1 MVQFRLLGPLEAQDG
16 ERRVELGR
24 PKQRVLLAVL
34 LVHANQVV
42 SLDRLIEELWGD
54 EPPPQAAASLQT
66 YVSNLRRALEPGRAA
81 RALSRVL
88 VSQPPG
94 YRLVVGAGD
103 LDAARFAALAEEG
116 HRLLG
121 AGRPAAAARV
131 LREGL
136 GLWRGPAL
144 AEVADEA
151 FAQAE
156 RNRLEELR
164 VAALEDRLAA
174 DLDLGGHAAA
184 VAELEELV
192 GRYRFRER
200 LHGLLMLALYRS
212 GRQAEALQAFADARR
227 ALADELG
234 IDPGRW
240 LRQLQTGILAQDPGL
255 DWTPPPAEPGP
266 APEKP
271 GPPPGQAGG
280 PAGEASPALAASFA
294 PSPQAAADEP
304 VGRDDQL
311 AALERVL
318 ADARGGRGWVVLV
331 AGEPGIGKT
340 RLAEE
345 AARRAAAA
353 GMQVAWG
360 RCHEGDGAPALW
372 PWAQMVRQLAAGLAP
387 GQLAAMLGVSAARL
401 GPLLPDLAG
410 RPPSARPP
418 VVDLGAARFQLNQ
431 AAAGLLRRLA
441 DARPLLVVIDD
452 LNWADVP
459 SLSLLAFLAT
469 ELKDA
474 RLVVL
479 GTYRDVEVVAGR
491 PLADTLGALAREP
504 VVERISLGGL
514 DRDGVAA
521 LIGRTIGAT
530 PAEALVDAVADR
542 CGGNP
547 FFITELLR
555 LLQSER
561 RLAAPDAAAAARRDI
576 PAGVRDV
583 LRARLARLPA
593 QTSTF
598 LMVAAVVGRGFDLDL
613 VEAVTGLDDE
623 AALDAAEAALLA
635 GLVIEDDRA
644 AGRYRFAHALVRE
657 TIYEDISRA
666 RRARLHARVV
676 DALVAVRGAEPEP
689 AAEMAY
695 HCWQA
700 APVIGAGRALPHLLR
715 AGEQAVA
722 QLAYEAAEQQYER
735 ALELAGQLPASS
747 QAAGQEIGIAA
758 RLGTVRLL
766 GRGFADPDATQ
777 ALARARSLAVRAGR
791 RGEPAEGRWALF
803 MSHVLR
809 SELEPAREL
818 GAELITLGSERN
830 DPALLSAGHWQVG
843 AVALKRGDLQEAQHH
858 LDCALA
864 ASRDIAPGVPGD
876 APVELTPL
884 CQAYL
889 GVARAYQ
896 GHTDDALRLTGQA
909 VGSARRLGDPFGLAY
924 FLFCDAWA
932 ATVAEE
938 VTRVLDSATEA
949 EALADKPGFRRWG
962 NPMQFFHGWAEARS
976 GDPCR
981 GEQRIRAALAEMDA
995 TGTRAFRPFA
1005 LGLLAEAQV
1014 LAGRPD
1020 QAGDTL
1026 RLATE
1031 EAGRLGEHVHDPQL
1045 RALQARLR

>member
-16 ERRVELGR
+16 ERGVELGR

-42 SLDRLIEELWGD
+42 SLDRLIEELWGA

-66 YVSNLRRALEPGRAA
+66 YVSNLRRALEPGRPA

-103 LDAARFAALAEEG
+103 LDAARFAALAQEG
-116 HRLLG
+116 HGLLQ
-121 AGRPAAAARV
+121 AQRPAAAARV

-136 GLWRGPAL
+136 ALWRGPAL

-184 VAELEELV
+184 VAELEELA

-200 LHGLLMLALYRS
+200 LAGLLMLALYRS
-212 GRQAEALQAFADARR
+212 GRQAEALQAFQAARR

-240 LRQLQTGILAQDPGL
+240 LRQLETGILRQDPRL
-255 DWTPPPAEPGP
+255 DWTPPPQEPGP
-266 APEKP
+266 SP
-271 GPPPGQAGG
+271 GEAGG
-280 PAGEASPALAASFA
+280 SEGEASRVLTASV
-294 PSPQAAADEP
+294 PRGPQAADEL

-311 AALERVL
+311 AALEGVL
-318 ADARGGRGWVVLV
+318 AGARGGRGGVALV

-360 RCHEGDGAPALW
+360 RCPEGDGAPALW
-372 PWAQMVRQLAAGLAP
+372 PWAQVVRQLAAELAP
-387 GQLAAMLGVSAARL
+387 GQLTAMLGPSAACL
-401 GPLLPDLAG
+401 GQLMPELAEAAPPPGPLPIA
-410 RPPSARPP
+410 
-418 VVDLGAARFQLNQ
+418 DLGAARFQLNQ
-431 AAAGLLRRLA
+431 AVAGLLRRLA
-441 DARPLLVVIDD
+441 GDRPLLVVVDD
-452 LNWADVP
+452 LHWADVP
-459 SLSLLAFLAT
+459 SLSLLAFLVG

-474 RLVVL
+474 RLVVV
-479 GTYRDVEVVAGR
+479 GTYRDVEVVAGQ
-491 PLADTLGALAREP
+491 PLAETLGALAREP
-504 VVERISLGGL
+504 VVERIPLDGL
-514 DRDGVAA
+514 DRAGVAR
-521 LIGRTIGAT
+521 LIGRTIGVK
-530 PAEALVDAVADR
+530 PAQPLVDAVHDR

-561 RLAAPDAAAAARRDI
+561 QLAAPDAAAAARHDI
-576 PAGVRDV
+576 PVGVRDV

-593 QTSTF
+593 QTSTV
-598 LMVAAVVGRGFDLDL
+598 LMVAAVAGRRFDLDL
-613 VEAVTGLDDE
+613 IEAVTGLEDDS
-623 AALDAAEAALLA
+623 ALDAAEAAVLA
-635 GLVIEDDRA
+635 GLILEDDRA
-644 AGRYRFAHALVRE
+644 AGQYRFAHALVRE

-676 DALVAVRGAEPEP
+676 DALVATRGPEPGP
-689 AAEMAY
+689 AAELAY

-700 APVIGAGRALPHLLR
+700 APVIGAGRALPYLLE

-722 QLAYEAAEQQYER
+722 QLAYEAAEQQFER
-735 ALELAGQLPASS
+735 ALELASQLPASP
-747 QAAGQEIGIAA
+747 QATDQEIHIAA
-758 RLGTVRLL
+758 RLGTVRLML
-766 GRGFADPDATQ
+766 RGFADPDAAA

-803 MSHVLR
+803 VFHLLR
-809 SELEPAREL
+809 SELGPAREL
-818 GAELITLGSERN
+818 AAELVALGSERN
-830 DPALLSAGHWQVG
+830 DPALLSAGHWQAG
-843 AVALKRGDLQEAQHH
+843 TVALYQGDLQEAQHH
-858 LDCALA
+858 LECALT
-864 ASRDIAPGVPGD
+864 ASRDIAPGAPGD
-876 APVELTPL
+876 APVEPTLL

-889 GVARAYQ
+889 GVAQAYQ
-896 GHTDDALRLTGQA
+896 GHADAALRLTGQA
-909 VGSARRLGDPFGLAY
+909 VSSARRHGDPFGLV
-924 FLFCDAWA
+924 FLLHCDAWA
-932 ATVAEE
+932 ATVTED
-938 VTRVLDSATEA
+938 VTRVLDSAA
-949 EALADKPGFRRWG
+949 EAAALVGKHGFRQWG
-962 NPMQFFHGWAEARS
+962 TSAQFFQGWAEARS
-976 GDPCR
+976 GDPHR
-981 GEQRIRAALAEMDA
+981 GEQRIRAALAQMDA
-995 TGTRAFRPFA
+995 TRTRGDRPFV
-1005 LGLLAEAQV
+1005 LGLLAEAQL
-1014 LAGRPD
+1014 LAGHPA

-1026 RLATE
+1026 RMATN
-1031 EAGRLGEHVHDPQL
+1031 EAGRLGEHLYDPQL
-1045 RALQARLR
+1045 RALHARLR

>member
-42 SLDRLIEELWGD
+42 SLDRLVEELWGE

-66 YVSNLRRALEPGRAA
+66 YVSNLRRALEPGRPA
-81 RALSRVL
+81 RAPSRVL

-103 LDAARFAALAEEG
+103 LDAAQFAALAEEG

-121 AGRPAAAARV
+121 AGRPAAAAQV

-136 GLWRGPAL
+136 ALWRGPAL

-164 VAALEDRLAA
+164 VAALEDRVAA

-184 VAELEELV
+184 VAELEELA
-192 GRYRFRER
+192 GRYPFRER
-200 LHGLLMLALYRS
+200 LAGLLMLALYRS
-212 GRQAEALQAFADARR
+212 GRQAEALQAFQAARR

-240 LRQLQTGILAQDPGL
+240 LRQLETGILRQDPGL

-266 APEKP
+266 
-271 GPPPGQAGG
+271 PPPGETGVT
-280 PAGEASPALAASFA
+280 SPVPT
-294 PSPQAAADEP
+294 PSVMQRPQAAADEL

-311 AALERVL
+311 AALDGIL
-318 ADARGGRGWVVLV
+318 AGGRGGRGRVTLV

-372 PWAQMVRQLAAGLAP
+372 PWAQVVRQLSAELGP
-387 GQLAAMLGVSAARL
+387 GQLSAMLGPSAARL
-401 GPLLPDLAG
+401 GPLMPELAEAAPPPGPLPVA
-410 RPPSARPP
+410 
-418 VVDLGAARFQLNQ
+418 DLGAARFQLNQ
-431 AAAGLLRRLA
+431 AVAGLLRGLA
-441 DARPLLVVIDD
+441 EARPLLVVIDD
-452 LNWADVP
+452 LHWADVP
-459 SLSLLAFLAT
+459 SLSLLAFLAG

-474 RLVVL
+474 RLVVV
-479 GTYRDVEVVAGR
+479 GTYRDVEVVAGL
-491 PLADTLGALAREP
+491 PLAATLGALAREP
-504 VVERISLGGL
+504 VVERIPLGGL
-514 DRDGVAA
+514 DRAGVAS
-521 LIGRTIGAT
+521 LIGRTIGGR
-530 PAEALVDAVADR
+530 PSEPLVQAVADR

-561 RLAAPDAAAAARRDI
+561 RLAGPDAAAAARREI
-576 PAGVRDV
+576 PVGVRDV

-593 QTSTF
+593 QTGTF
-598 LMVAAVVGRGFDLDL
+598 LMVAAVAGRGFDLDL

-623 AALDAAEAALLA
+623 PALDAAEAAVLA

-644 AGRYRFAHALVRE
+644 AARYRFAHALVRE
-657 TIYEDISRA
+657 TIYEDISRT
-666 RRARLHARVV
+666 RRVRLHARVV
-676 DALVAVRGAEPEP
+676 DALLAVRGAEPEP

-700 APVIGAGRALPHLLR
+700 APVIGAARALPHLLR
-715 AGEQAVA
+715 AGERAAA
-722 QLAYEAAEQQYER
+722 QLGYEAADEQFER
-735 ALELAGQLPASS
+735 ALELAGQLPASP
-747 QAAGQEIGIAA
+747 QATDQEIRIAA
-758 RLGTVRLL
+758 RLGTVRLVL
-766 GRGFADPDATQ
+766 RGFADPDTAR
-777 ALARARSLAVRAGR
+777 ALARARSLAVQAGR
-791 RGEPAEGRWALF
+791 RGEPADGRWALY
-803 MSHVLR
+803 MSHLLR
-809 SELEPAREL
+809 AELGPAREF
-818 GAELITLGSERN
+818 GAELVALGSERN

-843 AVALKRGDLQEAQHH
+843 TVALYRGDLREGQRH
-858 LDCALA
+858 LEHALA
-864 ASRDIAPGVPGD
+864 ASRDIVPGASVD
-876 APVELTPL
+876 APVELTFL
-884 CQAYL
+884 CQGAL
-889 GVARAYQ
+889 GVGRAYQ
-896 GHTDDALRLTGQA
+896 GHADAALRLTGQA
-909 VGSARRLGDPFGLAY
+909 VGDARRLGDPLSLVFA
-924 FLFCDAWA
+924 LFCDAWA

-938 VTRVLDSATEA
+938 VTRALDSATEQA
-949 EALADKPGFRRWG
+949 ALIDKHGFRHWG
-962 NPMQFFHGWAEARS
+962 IASPFFRGWAEARS
-976 GDPCR
+976 GDPRR

-995 TGTRAFRPFA
+995 TGILVYRPLG
-1005 LGLLAEAQV
+1005 LGLLAEAQL
-1014 LAGRPD
+1014 LAGHPAE
-1020 QAGDTL
+1020 AGDTL

-1031 EAGRLGEHVHDPQL
+1031 EAGRLGEHLYDPQL

>member
-34 LVHANQVV
+34 LVHANHVV
-42 SLDRLIEELWGD
+42 SLDRLVEELWGA

-66 YVSNLRRALEPGRAA
+66 YVSNLRRALEPDRPA

-116 HRLLG
+116 HRLLQ
-121 AGRPAAAARV
+121 AGRQAAAARV

-144 AEVADEA
+144 AEVADEG

-184 VAELEELV
+184 VAELEELA

-200 LHGLLMLALYRS
+200 LAGLLMLALYRS
-212 GRQAEALQAFADARR
+212 GRQGEALQAFQAARR

-240 LRQLQTGILAQDPGL
+240 LRQLETGILRQDPGL
-255 DWTPPPAEPGP
+255 DWTPPPAEPGRS
-266 APEKP
+266 P
-271 GPPPGQAGG
+271 GETGG
-280 PAGEASPALAASFA
+280 SAGETSPALAASVTQR
-294 PSPQAAADEP
+294 PEAAADEL
-304 VGRDDQL
+304 VGREDQL
-311 AALERVL
+311 AALDGVL
-318 ADARGGRGWVVLV
+318 AGARGGRGRVVLV

-340 RLAEE
+340 RLAGE

-353 GMQVAWG
+353 GMRVAWG

-372 PWAQMVRQLAAGLAP
+372 PWAQVVRQLAAELGP
-387 GQLAAMLGVSAARL
+387 GQLAAMLGPSAAWL
-401 GPLLPDLAG
+401 GPLMPELAG
-410 RPPSARPP
+410 PARPAGPRP
-418 VVDLGAARFQLNQ
+418 VADLGAARFQLNQ
-431 AAAGLLRRLA
+431 AVAGLLRRLA
-441 DARPLLVVIDD
+441 EARPLLVVVDD
-452 LNWADVP
+452 LHWADVP
-459 SLSLLAFLAT
+459 SLSLLASLAAD
-469 ELKDA
+469 LKDA
-474 RLVVL
+474 SLVVA
-479 GTYRDVEVVAGR
+479 GTYRDVEALPGR

-504 VVERISLGGL
+504 VVERIALGGVG
-514 DRDGVAA
+514 RAGVAA
-521 LIGRTIGAT
+521 LIGATIGGR
-530 PAEALVDAVADR
+530 PAEPLVEAVADR

-547 FFITELLR
+547 FFITELVR

-561 RLAAPDAAAAARRDI
+561 RLAAADAAVAARREV
-576 PAGVRDV
+576 PVGVRDV

-593 QTSTF
+593 QTGTL
-598 LMVAAVVGRGFDLDL
+598 LMVAAVAGRGFDLDL
-613 VEAVTGLDDE
+613 IEAVTGLDDE
-623 AALDAAEAALLA
+623 PALDAAEAAVLA

-666 RRARLHARVV
+666 RRARLHARVA
-676 DALVAVRGAEPEP
+676 DALVATRGAEPEP

-700 APVIGAGRALPHLLR
+700 APVIGPDRVLPHLLR

-722 QLAYEAAEQQYER
+722 QLAYEAADEQFSR
-735 ALELAGQLPASS
+735 ALELADQLPAGP
-747 QAAGQEIGIAA
+747 QATEQEIHIAA
-758 RLGTVRLL
+758 RLGTVRLVT
-766 GRGFADPDATQ
+766 RGLADPDAAQ
-777 ALARARSLAVRAGR
+777 ALARARSLAVRAGK

-803 MSHVLR
+803 VSHLIR
-809 SELEPAREL
+809 SELGPAHEL
-818 GAELITLGSERN
+818 GAELVALGSEQN

-843 AVALKRGDLQEAQHH
+843 TVALTRGDVQEAQHH
-858 LDCALA
+858 LEHALA

-876 APVELTPL
+876 APVDLTLL
-884 CQAYL
+884 CQGYL

-896 GHTDDALRLTGQA
+896 GHVDAALRLTGQA
-909 VGSARRLGDPFGLAY
+909 VGSARRLGDPFGLV
-924 FLFCDAWA
+924 FILFCDEWA
-932 ATVAEE
+932 ATVAEA
-938 VTRVLDSATEA
+938 VTRVLDSAA
-949 EALADKPGFRRWG
+949 EAAALIGKHGFRQWG
-962 NPMQFFHGWAEARS
+962 IGPQYFHGWAEARS
-976 GDPCR
+976 GDPRR
-981 GEQRIRAALAEMDA
+981 GEQRIRAALAKMDA
-995 TGTRAFRPFA
+995 MGAPLFRPFA
-1005 LGLLAEAQV
+1005 LGLLAEAQL
-1014 LAGRPD
+1014 LARHPD

-1031 EAGRLGEHVHDPQL
+1031 EADRLGLHLYDPQL

>member
-1 MVQFRLLGPLEAQDG
+1 MVQFRLLGPLEARDG

-34 LVHANQVV
+34 LVHANQLV
-42 SLDRLIEELWGD
+42 SVDRLVEELWGA

-66 YVSNLRRALEPGRAA
+66 YVSNLRRALEPGRPA
-81 RALSRVL
+81 RAPSRVL

-94 YRLVVGAGD
+94 YRLAVGAGD
-103 LDAARFAALAEEG
+103 LDAARFAALAGEG
-116 HRLLG
+116 HRLLE
-121 AGRPAAAARV
+121 AGRPAAAAGV

-144 AEVADEA
+144 VEVADEG

-184 VAELEELV
+184 VAELEELA

-200 LHGLLMLALYRS
+200 LAGLLMLALYRS
-212 GRQAEALQAFADARR
+212 GRQGEALQAFAAARR

-240 LRQLQTGILAQDPGL
+240 LRQLETGILRQDPGL

-266 APEKP
+266 SP
-271 GPPPGQAGG
+271 GEAGG
-280 PAGEASPALAASFA
+280 PAGEAGPALAAPVTRSLR
-294 PSPQAAADEP
+294 AAADEL

-311 AALERVL
+311 AALEEVL
-318 ADARGGRGWVVLV
+318 AGGRGGCGRVVLM

-372 PWAQMVRQLAAGLAP
+372 PWAQVVRQLAAELGP
-387 GQLAAMLGVSAARL
+387 GQLAAMLGPSAGWL
-401 GPLLPDLAG
+401 GPLLSELSGPAG
-410 RPPSARPP
+410 PAGPRPVA
-418 VVDLGAARFQLNQ
+418 DLGAARFQLNQ
-431 AAAGLLRRLA
+431 AVAGLLRRLA
-441 DARPLLVVIDD
+441 DTRPLLVVVDD
-452 LNWADVP
+452 LHWADVP
-459 SLSLLAFLAT
+459 SLSLLAFLAA
-469 ELKDA
+469 ELNDA
-474 RLVVL
+474 SLVVV

-491 PLADTLGALAREP
+491 PLAETLGALAREP
-504 VVERISLGGL
+504 VVERIALGGL
-514 DRDGVAA
+514 DRAGVAR
-521 LIGRTIGAT
+521 LIGRAIGGR
-530 PAEALVDAVADR
+530 PAEPLVQAVHDR

-561 RLAAPDAAAAARRDI
+561 RLAAPDAAAAARREV
-576 PAGVRDV
+576 PLGVRDV
-583 LRARLARLPA
+583 LRARLARLPD
-593 QTSTF
+593 QTGTV
-598 LMVAAVVGRGFDLDL
+598 LMVAAVAGRGFDLDL
-613 VEAVTGLDDE
+613 IEAVTGLDDE
-623 AALDAAEAALLA
+623 PALDAAEAAVLA
-635 GLVIEDDRA
+635 GLVVEDDRA

-666 RRARLHARVV
+666 RRARLHARVAE
-676 DALVAVRGAEPEP
+676 ALVAVRGAEPEP

-700 APVIGAGRALPHLLR
+700 APVIGAGRALPYLLR
-715 AGEQAVA
+715 AGEQAAA
-722 QLAYEAAEQQYER
+722 QLAYEAADEQFAR
-735 ALELAGQLPASS
+735 ALELAGQLPASP
-747 QAAGQEIGIAA
+747 QATEQEIHIAA
-758 RLGTVRLL
+758 RLGTVRLVM
-766 GRGFADPDATQ
+766 RGFADPDAAR

-791 RGEPAEGRWALF
+791 RGEPADGRWALF

-809 SELEPAREL
+809 SELGPAHEL
-818 GAELITLGSERN
+818 GAELVALGSERN
-830 DPALLSAGHWQVG
+830 DPALLSAGHRQVG
-843 AVALKRGDLQEAQHH
+843 TVALHRGDLQEAQQH
-858 LDCALA
+858 LEHALA

-876 APVELTPL
+876 APVEPTLA
-884 CQAYL
+884 CQGAL

-896 GHTDDALRLTGQA
+896 GHADAALRLTGQA
-909 VGSARRLGDPFGLAY
+909 VASARRLGDPLSLVFA
-924 FLFCDAWA
+924 LFCDAWA

-938 VTRVLDSATEA
+938 VTRALDSATEQA
-949 EALADKPGFRRWG
+949 ALIAKHGFRQWG
-962 NPMQFFHGWAEARS
+962 IAPQFFRGWAEARS
-976 GDPCR
+976 GDPRR

-995 TGTRAFRPFA
+995 TGTREFRPFA
-1005 LGLLAEAQV
+1005 LGLLAEAQL
-1014 LAGRPD
+1014 LAGDPAE
-1020 QAGDTL
+1020 AGDTL
-1026 RLATE
+1026 DLATQ
-1031 EAGRLGEHVHDPQL
+1031 EADRLGEHAYDPQL
-1045 RALQARLR
+1045 RALQAKLR

>member
-34 LVHANQVV
+34 LVHANHVV
-42 SLDRLIEELWGD
+42 SVDRLVEELWGE
-54 EPPPQAAASLQT
+54 EPPPQAAASVQT
-66 YVSNLRRALEPGRAA
+66 YVSNLRRALEPGRPA
-81 RALSRVL
+81 RAPSRVL

-116 HRLLG
+116 HQLLQVH
-121 AGRPAAAARV
+121 RPAAAARV

-136 GLWRGPAL
+136 ALWRGPAL
-144 AEVADEA
+144 AEVADEG

-164 VAALEDRLAA
+164 VAALEDRVAA

-184 VAELEELV
+184 VAELEELA
-192 GRYRFRER
+192 GLYPFRER
-200 LHGLLMLALYRS
+200 LQGLWMLALYRS
-212 GRQAEALQAFADARR
+212 GRQAEALQAFAAARR

-240 LRQLQTGILAQDPGL
+240 LRQLESGILRQDPEL

-266 APEKP
+266 
-271 GPPPGQAGG
+271 PPGETGAAGPVPTASVTQ
-280 PAGEASPALAASFA
+280 PA
-294 PSPQAAADEP
+294 QAAADEL

-311 AALERVL
+311 AALEGVL
-318 ADARGGRGWVVLV
+318 AGARGGRGRVVLV

-353 GMQVAWG
+353 GMGVAWG

-372 PWAQMVRQLAAGLAP
+372 PWAQVVRQLAAELAP
-387 GQLAAMLGVSAARL
+387 GQLAAMLGPSAARL
-401 GPLLPDLAG
+401 GQLLPELAG
-410 RPPSARPP
+410 PDGPAP
-418 VVDLGAARFQLNQ
+418 VADLGAARFQLNQ
-431 AAAGLLRRLA
+431 AVAGLLRRLA
-441 DARPLLVVIDD
+441 EARPLLVVVDD
-452 LNWADVP
+452 LHWADVP
-459 SLSLLAFLAT
+459 SLSLLAFLAA
-469 ELKDA
+469 ELKDT
-474 RLVVL
+474 RLVVV

-491 PLADTLGALAREP
+491 PLAETLGALAREP
-504 VVERISLGGL
+504 VVERIPLGGL
-514 DRDGVAA
+514 DRVGVAA
-521 LIGRTIGAT
+521 LIGHTIGT
-530 PAEALVDAVADR
+530 RQAEPLVEAVADR

-561 RLAAPDAAAAARRDI
+561 RLAGPDAAAAARRDI
-576 PAGVRDV
+576 PVGVRDV

-598 LMVAAVVGRGFDLDL
+598 LMVAAVAGRGFDLDL

-623 AALDAAEAALLA
+623 ATLDAAEAAVLA

-666 RRARLHARVV
+666 RRARLHARVA

-700 APVIGAGRALPHLLR
+700 APVIGAARALPHLLR
-715 AGEQAVA
+715 AGEQAAA
-722 QLAYEAAEQQYER
+722 QLAYEAADEQFAR
-735 ALELAGQLPASS
+735 ALELAGQLPASP
-747 QAAGQEIGIAA
+747 QATDQEIRIAA
-758 RLGTVRLL
+758 RLGTVRLVL
-766 GRGFADPDATQ
+766 RGFADPDTAR

-791 RGEPAEGRWALF
+791 RSEPAEGRWALF
-803 MSHVLR
+803 MSRLLR
-809 SELEPAREL
+809 SELGPAREL
-818 GAELITLGSERN
+818 GAELVALGSERN

-843 AVALKRGDLQEAQHH
+843 TVAAYRGDLQDAQNH
-858 LDCALA
+858 LEHALA
-864 ASRDIAPGVPGD
+864 ASRDIAPGAPGD
-876 APVELTPL
+876 APVELTLL
-884 CQAYL
+884 CQGAL

-896 GHTDDALRLTGQA
+896 GDADAALRLTGQA
-909 VGSARRLGDPFGLAY
+909 VGSARRTGDPLSLA
-924 FLFCDAWA
+924 FALFVDAWA
-932 ATVAEE
+932 ATFAEE
-938 VTRVLDSATEA
+938 VTRVLDSATEQA
-949 EALADKPGFRRWG
+949 ALIGKHGFRHWG
-962 NPMQFFHGWAEARS
+962 IATQFFRGWAEARS
-976 GDPCR
+976 GDPGR

-995 TGTRAFRPFA
+995 TGTSGYRPLA
-1005 LGLLAEAQV
+1005 LGLLAEAQL
-1014 LAGRPD
+1014 LAGRP
-1020 QAGDTL
+1020 AEASDTL
-1026 RLATE
+1026 RLATQ
-1031 EAGRLGEHVHDPQL
+1031 EADRLGLHLYHPQL
-1045 RALQARLR
+1045 RALQARLQ

>member
-1 MVQFRLLGPLEAQDG
+1 MVQFRLLGPLEARDG

-34 LVHANQVV
+34 LVHANDVV
-42 SLDRLIEELWGD
+42 SLDRLIEELWGA

-66 YVSNLRRALEPGRAA
+66 YVSNLRRVLEPGRPA
-81 RALSRVL
+81 RAPSRIL

-103 LDAARFAALAEEG
+103 LDAARFAALAGEG
-116 HRLLG
+116 HRLLE

-184 VAELEELV
+184 VAELEELA
-192 GRYRFRER
+192 GRYRFREQ
-200 LHGLLMLALYRS
+200 LAGLLMLALYRS
-212 GRQAEALQAFADARR
+212 GRQGEALQVFQAARR

-234 IDPGRW
+234 IEPGRW
-240 LRQLQTGILAQDPGL
+240 LRQLETGILRQDPGL
-255 DWTPPPAEPGP
+255 DWTPPPQEPGP
-266 APEKP
+266 L
-271 GPPPGQAGG
+271 PGQTGG
-280 PAGEASPALAASFA
+280 SAGEAGPALAPLVAQ
-294 PSPQAAADEP
+294 SPQVAVDEL

-311 AALERVL
+311 AALDGVL
-318 ADARGGRGWVVLV
+318 AAARGGRGRVVLV

-372 PWAQMVRQLAAGLAP
+372 PWAQVVRQLAAELAP
-387 GQLAAMLGVSAARL
+387 GQLAAMLGPSAARL
-401 GPLLPDLAG
+401 GQLLPELAG
-410 RPPSARPP
+410 PDGPAP
-418 VVDLGAARFQLNQ
+418 VADLGAARFQLNQ
-431 AAAGLLRRLA
+431 AVAGLLRRLA
-441 DARPLLVVIDD
+441 GDRPLLVVVDD
-452 LNWADVP
+452 LHWADVP
-459 SLSLLAFLAT
+459 SLSLLAFLAA

-474 RLVVL
+474 RLVVV

-491 PLADTLGALAREP
+491 PLAETLGALAREP
-504 VVERISLGGL
+504 VVERILLGGL
-514 DRDGVAA
+514 DRAGVAR
-521 LIGRTIGAT
+521 LVGRTIGGR
-530 PAEALVDAVADR
+530 PAEPLVEAVHDR

-561 RLAAPDAAAAARRDI
+561 RLAAPDAAAAARREV
-576 PAGVRDV
+576 PVGVRDV

-593 QTSTF
+593 QTGTV
-598 LMVAAVVGRGFDLDL
+598 LMVAAVAGRGFDLDL
-613 VEAVTGLDDE
+613 IEAVTGLDDE
-623 AALDAAEAALLA
+623 PALDAAEAAVLA
-635 GLVIEDDRA
+635 GLVLEDDRA

-676 DALVAVRGAEPEP
+676 DALVAVRGPEP
-689 AAEMAY
+689 APPAEMAY

-700 APVIGAGRALPHLLR
+700 APVIGAGRALPYLLR

-722 QLAYEAAEQQYER
+722 QLAYEAAEQQFER
-735 ALELAGQLPASS
+735 ALELAGQLPASP
-747 QAAGQEIGIAA
+747 QATEQEIHIAA
-758 RLGTVRLL
+758 RLGTVRLVT
-766 GRGFADPDATQ
+766 RGLADPDAVQ
-777 ALARARSLAVRAGR
+777 ALARARSLAVRAGK

-803 MSHVLR
+803 VSHLIR
-809 SELEPAREL
+809 SELGPAHEL
-818 GAELITLGSERN
+818 GAELVALGSEQN

-843 AVALKRGDLQEAQHH
+843 TVALTRGDVQEAQRH
-858 LDCALA
+858 LEHALA

-876 APVELTPL
+876 APVDLTLL
-884 CQAYL
+884 CQGYL

-896 GHTDDALRLTGQA
+896 GHVDAALRLTGQA
-909 VGSARRLGDPFGLAY
+909 VGSARRLGDPFGLV
-924 FLFCDAWA
+924 FILFCDEWA
-932 ATVAEE
+932 ATVAEA
-938 VTRVLDSATEA
+938 VTRVLDSAA
-949 EALADKPGFRRWG
+949 EAAALIGKHGFRHWG
-962 NPMQFFHGWAEARS
+962 IGPQYFHGWAEARS
-976 GDPCR
+976 GDPRR
-981 GEQRIRAALAEMDA
+981 GEQRIRAALAKMDA
-995 TGTRAFRPFA
+995 VETPVFRPFA
-1005 LGLLAEAQV
+1005 LGLLAEAQL
-1014 LAGRPD
+1014 LARHPD

-1031 EAGRLGEHVHDPQL
+1031 EADRLGLHLYDPQL

>member
-24 PKQRVLLAVL
+24 PKQRMLLAVL
-34 LVHANQVV
+34 LVHANDVV
-42 SLDRLIEELWGD
+42 SLDRLIEELWGA

-66 YVSNLRRALEPGRAA
+66 YVSNLRRALEPGRPA
-81 RALSRVL
+81 RASSRVL

-103 LDAARFAALAEEG
+103 LDAARFAALAQEG
-116 HRLLG
+116 HRLLE
-121 AGRPAAAARV
+121 AGRPAAAAGV

-136 GLWRGPAL
+136 ALWRGAAL
-144 AEVADEA
+144 AEVADEG

-156 RNRLEELR
+156 RHRLEELR

-184 VAELEELV
+184 VAELEELA

-200 LHGLLMLALYRS
+200 LAGLLMLALYRS
-212 GRQAEALQAFADARR
+212 GRQGEALQAFAAARR

-240 LRQLQTGILAQDPGL
+240 LRQLETGILRQDPEL

-266 APEKP
+266 
-271 GPPPGQAGG
+271 PPGETGG
-280 PAGEASPALAASFA
+280 PAGEACPTLAA
-294 PSPQAAADEP
+294 PVTRSPQPAADEL

-311 AALERVL
+311 AALEGVL
-318 ADARGGRGWVVLV
+318 AGARGGRGRVVLV

-345 AARRAAAA
+345 AARRGAAA

-372 PWAQMVRQLAAGLAP
+372 PWAQVVRQLAAEFAS
-387 GQLAAMLGVSAARL
+387 GQLTAMLGPSAAWL
-401 GPLLPDLAG
+401 GPLMPELSEPAG
-410 RPPSARPP
+410 PAGPRPVA
-418 VVDLGAARFQLNQ
+418 DLGAARFQLNQ
-431 AAAGLLRRLA
+431 AVAGLLRRLT
-441 DARPLLVVIDD
+441 DTRPLLVVVDD
-452 LNWADVP
+452 LHWADAP
-459 SLSLLAFLAT
+459 SLSLLAFLAA

-474 RLVVL
+474 RLVVV
-479 GTYRDVEVVAGR
+479 GTYRDVEVVAGQ
-491 PLADTLGALAREP
+491 PLAETLGALAREP
-504 VVERISLGGL
+504 VVERIALGGL
-514 DRDGVAA
+514 DQAGVAR
-521 LIGRTIGAT
+521 LIGRAIGGR
-530 PAEALVDAVADR
+530 PPQPLVEAVADR

-561 RLAAPDAAAAARRDI
+561 QLAAPDAAVAARRDI
-576 PAGVRDV
+576 PVGVRDV
-583 LRARLARLPA
+583 LRRRLARLPA
-593 QTSTF
+593 QTGAL
-598 LMVAAVVGRGFDLDL
+598 LMVAAVAGRGFDLDL
-613 VEAVTGLDDE
+613 IEAVTGLDDE
-623 AALDAAEAALLA
+623 AALDAAEAAVLA

-666 RRARLHARVV
+666 RRARLHARVAE
-676 DALVAVRGAEPEP
+676 ALVAVRGAEPEP

-715 AGEQAVA
+715 AGEQAAA
-722 QLAYEAAEQQYER
+722 QLAYEAADEQFAR
-735 ALELAGQLPASS
+735 ALELASQLPASP
-747 QAAGQEIGIAA
+747 QATEQEIHIAA
-758 RLGTVRLL
+758 RLGTVRLVM
-766 GRGFADPDATQ
+766 RGFADPGAAQ

-791 RGEPAEGRWALF
+791 RGEPADGRWALF

-809 SELEPAREL
+809 SELGPAQEL
-818 GAELITLGSERN
+818 GAELVALGSERN
-830 DPALLSAGHWQVG
+830 DPALLSAGHRQVG
-843 AVALKRGDLQEAQHH
+843 TVALHRGDLQEAQQH
-858 LDCALA
+858 LERALA

-876 APVELTPL
+876 APVEPTLA
-884 CQAYL
+884 CQGAL

-896 GHTDDALRLTGQA
+896 GHADAALRLTGQA
-909 VGSARRLGDPFGLAY
+909 VGSARRLGDPLSLVFA
-924 FLFCDAWA
+924 LFCDAWA
-932 ATVAEE
+932 ATVAEA
-938 VTRVLDSATEA
+938 VTRALDSATEQA
-949 EALADKPGFRRWG
+949 ALIAKHGFRQWG
-962 NPMQFFHGWAEARS
+962 IAPQFFRGWAEARS
-976 GDPCR
+976 GDPRR
-981 GEQRIRAALAEMDA
+981 GKQRIRAALAEMDA
-995 TGTRAFRPFA
+995 TGTREFRPFA
-1005 LGLLAEAQV
+1005 LGLLAEAQL
-1014 LAGRPD
+1014 LAGNPAE
-1020 QAGDTL
+1020 AGDTL
-1026 RLATE
+1026 DLAIE
-1031 EAGRLGEHVHDPQL
+1031 EADRLGEHAYDPQL

>member
-1 MVQFRLLGPLEAQDG
+1 MVQFRLLGPIEAQDG

-34 LVHANQVV
+34 LVHANDVV
-42 SLDRLIEELWGD
+42 SVDRLVEELWGE

-66 YVSNLRRALEPGRAA
+66 YVSNLRRALEPGRPA
-81 RALSRVL
+81 RAPSRVL

-94 YRLVVGAGD
+94 YRLVVGAGE

-116 HRLLG
+116 HRLLE
-121 AGRPAAAARV
+121 AGRPAAAAGV

-151 FAQAE
+151 FAKAE

-174 DLDLGGHAAA
+174 DLDLGWHATT
-184 VAELEELV
+184 VAELEELA

-200 LHGLLMLALYRS
+200 LAGLLMLALYRS
-212 GRQAEALQAFADARR
+212 GRQAEALQAFQAARR

-240 LRQLQTGILAQDPGL
+240 LRQLETGILRQDPGL
-255 DWTPPPAEPGP
+255 DWTPPPQE
-266 APEKP
+266 P
-271 GPPPGQAGG
+271 GPPPGEGG
-280 PAGEASPALAASFA
+280 ESAGEASRVLGASVMQR
-294 PSPQAAADEP
+294 PQAAADEL

-311 AALERVL
+311 GVLDAVL
-318 ADARGGRGWVVLV
+318 AGGRGGRGRVVLV

-345 AARRAAAA
+345 AARRAVAA

-372 PWAQMVRQLAAGLAP
+372 PWVQVVRQLAAGLAP
-387 GQLAAMLGVSAARL
+387 GQLAAMLGPSAARL
-401 GPLLPDLAG
+401 GQLMPELAEATPPL
-410 RPPSARPP
+410 P
-418 VVDLGAARFQLNQ
+418 VADLGAARFQLNQ
-431 AAAGLLRRLA
+431 AVAGLLRRLA
-441 DARPLLVVIDD
+441 GARPLLVVVDD
-452 LNWADVP
+452 LHWADVP
-459 SLSLLAFLAT
+459 SLSLLAFVAG
-469 ELKDA
+469 EVQDA
-474 RLVVL
+474 RLVVV
-479 GTYRDVEVVAGR
+479 GTYRDVEALAGQ

-504 VVERISLGGL
+504 VERIPLGGL
-514 DRDGVAA
+514 DRAGVAA
-521 LIGRTIGAT
+521 LIGRTVGGR
-530 PAEALVDAVADR
+530 PAEPLVAAVHDR

-561 RLAAPDAAAAARRDI
+561 GLAGPDAAAAARRDI
-576 PAGVRDV
+576 PVGVRDV
-583 LRARLARLPA
+583 LRRRLARLPA
-593 QTSTF
+593 QTGTL
-598 LMVAAVVGRGFDLDL
+598 LMVAAVAGRGFGLDL
-613 VEAVTGLDDE
+613 VEAVTGLEDE
-623 AALDAAEAALLA
+623 PALDAAEAAVLA

-657 TIYEDISRA
+657 TIYEDISHA

-676 DALVAVRGAEPEP
+676 DALVATRGPEPEP

-700 APVIGAGRALPHLLR
+700 APMIGAGRALPHLLR
-715 AGEQAVA
+715 AGEQAAA
-722 QLAYEAAEQQYER
+722 QLAYEAADEQFAR
-735 ALELAGQLPASS
+735 ALQLAGQLPASP
-747 QAAGQEIGIAA
+747 QAAEQEIHTAG
-758 RLGTVRLL
+758 RLGTVRLML
-766 GRGFADPDATQ
+766 RGFADPDAAQ

-791 RGEPAEGRWALF
+791 PGEPADGRWALF
-803 MSHVLR
+803 VSRLLR
-809 SELEPAREL
+809 SELGPAQEL
-818 GAELITLGSERN
+818 GAELVALGSERN

-843 AVALKRGDLQEAQHH
+843 TVALYRGDLQQAQNH
-858 LDCALA
+858 LEHALA
-864 ASRDIAPGVPGD
+864 ASRDIPPGVPSD
-876 APVELTPL
+876 APVDLTLL

-889 GVARAYQ
+889 GVTRTCQ
-896 GHTDDALRLTGQA
+896 GDADAGLRLTGQA
-909 VGSARRLGDPFGLAY
+909 VGSARRLGNPFGLV
-924 FLFCDAWA
+924 FLLHCDEWA
-932 ATVAEE
+932 ATVTED

-949 EALADKPGFRRWG
+949 AALVGKHGFRQWG
-962 NPMQFFHGWAEARS
+962 TSAQFFQGWAEARS
-976 GDPCR
+976 GDPRR
-981 GEQRIRAALAEMDA
+981 GGQRIRAALDVMDA
-995 TGTRAFRPFA
+995 TGTRGFRPFV
-1005 LGLLAEAQV
+1005 LGLLAEAQL
-1014 LAGRPD
+1014 LAGRPAE
-1020 QAGDTL
+1020 AGDTL

-1031 EAGRLGEHVHDPQL
+1031 EADRLGEHLYDPQL